1 VHAAGPAYSF
11 DDLVRQPEI
20 KFAEIVGMAD
30 SKARLL
36 GAAREIL
43 ASPRARNGILLFGE
57 PGNGKTMFAEALA
70 GELGVPLFAL
80 DYGSVASKWVNETPA
95 QIKAAFAQALKL
107 GRCVFFIDEFDSFV
121 KSRDQGAHHMDR
133 DLTNVILTEVVRLRG
148 TQTILIAATNSIAA
162 LDAASIREG
171 RFDFKVEVPPPDLE
185 ARKAI
190 LRRSVGD
197 AMGSHALAASML
209 ASLAKRWEGFSAA
222 RLVSVGRELADMR
235 REGVIGE
242 GSLTFDVA
250 TQAMRRLQGSKGR
263 LPESVKSVDEIILPD
278 FSRQCLHN
286 LAFRLR
292 HVYHIEQLG
301 GRSPRGVL
309 FYGPPGTGKTQ
320 TAMSLAK
327 ASGYA
332 FLKTTGAELLANPS
346 TWDRLVR
353 DAKDLRPAIVFID
366 EVDDVL
372 GDRRMS
378 GGSAPLTNRLLTTL
392 DGADGRVA
400 DVLYICATNHRD
412 MLDPAVLRGG
422 RLEEQILFCV
432 PSPEELSRYVRLRLR
447 AMVGDVFAISRH
459 TIDCAVV
466 GLKGRSIA
474 DADAVLQRIIDAAA
488 MRHLREGSAVIRAE
502 DVHSA
507 FRGTASSY

>member
-1 VHAAGPAYSF
+1 
-11 DDLVRQPEI
+11 
-20 KFAEIVGMAD
+20 
-30 SKARLL
+30 
-36 GAAREIL
+36 
-43 ASPRARNGILLFGE
+43 
-57 PGNGKTMFAEALA
+57 
-70 GELGVPLFAL
+70 
-80 DYGSVASKWVNETPA
+80 
-95 QIKAAFAQALKL
+95 
-107 GRCVFFIDEFDSFV
+107 
-121 KSRDQGAHHMDR
+121 
-133 DLTNVILTEVVRLRG
+133 
-148 TQTILIAATNSIAA
+148 
-162 LDAASIREG
+162 
-171 RFDFKVEVPPPDLE
+171 
-185 ARKAI
+185 
-190 LRRSVGD
+190 
-197 AMGSHALAASML
+197 
-209 ASLAKRWEGFSAA
+209 
-222 RLVSVGRELADMR
+222 MR

-488 MRHLREGSAVIRAE
+488 VRHLREGSAVIRAE